1 MEIVENDDAMDSR
14 VGLRRM
20 DVDKVKIEVGLTVVE
35 KLHIVFLQ

>member
-20 DVDKVKIEVGLTVVE
+20 EVEKVKIKVGLTVVE
-35 KLHIVFLQ
+35 RLHIVFLQ